1 MHRMHFI
8 VGRRK
13 FKLALVDVNRADRR
27 LRLAY
32 TSVRWVDSI
41 KLLFAAAGAAAG
53 ASRESISE
61 QQPIIID

>member
-13 FKLALVDVNRADRR
+13 FKLAFVDVNRADRR

-41 KLLFAAAGAAAG
+41 KLLFAAAAAA